1 MAHSPPRKEFSPL
14 SKRDKRLPWNATWGK
29 PLDKEGE
36 GVTVKDGTFLSLGLT
51 NSPPPESTSTKFRKK
66 GLLKDTIGQPNS
78 QMWLTRKG
86 VLVHPVKAKRGI
98 GKNASAGQ
106 WTRGMDCCWQTWN
119 HWVLTTWKT
128 QQQKLT

>member
-1 MAHSPPRKEFSPL
+1 MSL
-14 SKRDKRLPWNATWGK
+14 SVLTQDIGNRLTEPIRHK
-29 PLDKEGE
+29 LSMYLVLDKEGE
-36 GVTVKDGTFLSLGLT
+36 GVTVKDGTLLSLGLT
-51 NSPPPESTSTKFRKK
+51 NSPPPESTATKFRKK

-78 QMWLTRKG
+78 QMWLTSKG

-119 HWVLTTWKT
+119 HWVLTSWKT